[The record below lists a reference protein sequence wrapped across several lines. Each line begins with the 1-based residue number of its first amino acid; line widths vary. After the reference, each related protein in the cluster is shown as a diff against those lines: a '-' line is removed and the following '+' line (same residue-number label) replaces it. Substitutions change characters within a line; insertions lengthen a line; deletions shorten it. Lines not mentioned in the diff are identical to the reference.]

1 MLGRDVGGR
10 SGEDAIGNDGKIVDD
25 GCARL
30 HERERGLGNQECAG
44 EIGLDDILPEF
55 ERELIYGEVGVR
67 NAGVVDENMD
77 ALELFTG
84 GAE

>member
-1 MLGRDVGGR
+1 
-10 SGEDAIGNDGKIVDD
+10 
-25 GCARL
+25 
-30 HERERGLGNQECAG
+30 
-44 EIGLDDILPEF
+44 LPEF